1 MSVGRLL
8 QCIGGLAILAG
19 VGTIAYA
26 HLAVSPELH
35 RSVDVARQAVND
47 AATALV
53 VLSRSVEA
61 TEALRPPTAELT
73 HRNLAV
79 LKLTIALLEG
89 LPETLRL
96 IPSAG
101 GTSSGEQP
109 AEPAK
114 GARPSAGLPSSLAKL
129 GRAVDAL
136 TNEAQGLRKAAVT
149 LEDETARHPMPT
161 LRPVVAAAA
170 ARVRETQDILAE
182 TNPARNMTLLA
193 DLIAG
198 IYLVIGAMI
207 LTLARAVGKLAS

>member
-1 MSVGRLL
+1 MSVCRLL
-8 QCIGGLAILAG
+8 QCIGGLAILVG
-19 VGTIAYA
+19 IGTIAYA

-35 RSVDVARQAVND
+35 RSVDVARRAVND
-47 AATALV
+47 GATALV
-53 VLSRSVEA
+53 VLSQSVEA

-96 IPSAG
+96 ISSAG

-114 GARPSAGLPSSLAKL
+114 GARPSAGLPASLAKL
-129 GRAVDAL
+129 GRAVAAL
-136 TNEAQGLRKAAVT
+136 TDEAQGLRKAAVT
-149 LEDETARHPMPT
+149 LEEETARHPMPSF
-161 LRPVVAAAA
+161 RPAVAAAA

-198 IYLVIGAMI
+198 IYLVIGAML
-207 LTLARAVGKLAS
+207 LTLARAAAKLAL